1 MAMLQVW
8 DGSGVFVGFGDVR
21 WLWKEE
27 VVGGRWSVVE
37 VVVYDGRGSFR
48 KLGSRVMRRVAY
60 VKDQSRVN
68 C

>member
-8 DGSGVFVGFGDVR
+8 DGSRVFVGFGDV
-21 WLWKEE
+21 
-27 VVGGRWSVVE
+27 RWSVVE

-60 VKDQSRVN
+60 VKGQSRVN

>member
-1 MAMLQVW
+1 MILLVLK
-8 DGSGVFVGFGDVR
+8 DVR

-37 VVVYDGRGSFR
+37 VVVYDGRGGCR

-60 VKDQSRVN
+60 VKGQSRVN